1 LFLSLVSGLVLATVL
16 TMFIGNAKADVEST
30 ALKNF
35 TQSST
40 KAQSGDT
47 AVQVED
53 ARITAANNPYTF
65 GKKLVKKIAKIEKIT
80 IRATITDGDTGPGDF
95 DENNLTLA
103 LDGIDTG
110 IKLNGFRSGETDTR
124 TNTGTPINQNAI
136 KNALKADRK
145 LSATIIDHVNPA
157 GNNEVDIPAN
167 FETTLTIQGKRKA

>member
-1 LFLSLVSGLVLATVL
+1 LFSLATGLVLAAVL
-16 TMFIGNAKADVEST
+16 MTFVGNAKADVEST

-35 TQSST
+35 TKSST
-40 KAQSGDT
+40 KVQSGDND
-47 AVQVED
+47 VQVED

-80 IRATITDGDTGPGDF
+80 ITATIFDGDTGPGEF

-110 IKLNGFRSGETDTR
+110 IKLNGYRDDETDTR
-124 TNTGTPINQNAI
+124 TNSGTPINQNAI

-157 GNNEVDIPAN
+157 GDNEVDIPAN
-167 FETTLTIQGKRKA
+167 FETTLTIQGKRKS